1 MQTLRRLYLYVLSGI
16 TLGMLSVG
24 LTLLLEVTLA
34 ALGLGRG
41 ALADGGAG
49 DRERLSVAAALV
61 GVGLPVWGIHWFFV
75 ERGLQAANPNA
86 DAERSSDV
94 RALYLSIVLGALL
107 AFGAAAGLSLLQ
119 ELFRVVLGAP
129 APEFSSADP
138 ANALAV
144 LVVTGAGWFYH
155 AAIRRR
161 DMRAGPLAGPAAW
174 LPRLYLY
181 GAALI
186 GLGILLLT
194 LGNLLSFAIES
205 VLGPPPDFAEPG
217 FRTIQLA
224 GHLAAILV
232 WGAIWLGHWWYA
244 GRLVA
249 DSGWRGASERRAN
262 LRLAFFVVVIGIS
275 AFAVIWY
282 ASRAASAILVPVL
295 GASGALGG
303 SLGGDDLIQ
312 AVLGAALA
320 AVPWAIA
327 WWLHVRWAR
336 AESVQADDADR
347 AATFDRIDF
356 SIVGLVGLGFGAV
369 GTAWLLGLFIDAAL
383 GGTRASGDG
392 WRLEVVQY
400 LPWALLG
407 FVTWAWNWA
416 KLLGRQAAD
425 PAGEADSKVRRSY
438 LLIIVAGSV
447 IASLGSLAVVL
458 YRIFGG
464 LLGVSSSASAVS
476 ELSAPLGVLLVA
488 AGVAIYHGIALRR
501 DLALRAGVEPAPP
514 PEGAVVPAAEA
525 QGEARRGVVLSGP
538 PGSDLDATLT
548 ALRAQLPAGFRLEES

>member
-1 MQTLRRLYLYVLSGI
+1 MQTLRRVYLYVLSGI

-75 ERGLQAANPNA
+75 ERGLQAARPNA

-94 RALYLSIVLGALL
+94 RALYFTVVLGVLL
-107 AFGAAAGLSLLQ
+107 GFGAAAGLSLLQ
-119 ELFRVVLGAP
+119 ELFRVVLDAP

-144 LVVTGAGWFYH
+144 IVVTGVGWFYH
-155 AAIRRR
+155 AAVRRR
-161 DMRAGPLAGPAAW
+161 DMRAGPLAGPVAW

-194 LGNLLSFAIES
+194 LGNLLSLAVES
-205 VLGPPPDFAEPG
+205 ILGPPPDFAEPG
-217 FRTIQLA
+217 FRTVQLA
-224 GHLAAILV
+224 SHLAAILV

-303 SLGGDDLIQ
+303 SLSGDDLIQ
-312 AVLGAALA
+312 AVLGPMQA
-320 AVPWAIA
+320 AVPWALA

-356 SIVGLVGLGFGAV
+356 SIVGLVGLGFAAV
-369 GTAWLLGLFIDAAL
+369 GAAWLLGLFIDVAL
-383 GGTRASGDG
+383 GGSRASGDG

-400 LPWALLG
+400 LPWAVLG

-416 KLLGRQAAD
+416 KLLVRQAAD
-425 PAGEADSKVRRSY
+425 PAGEAGSKVRRSY

-447 IASLGSLAVVL
+447 VASLGSLAVVL
-458 YRIFGG
+458 YRIFGA
-464 LLGVSSSASAVS
+464 LLGVASSTSAVS
-476 ELSAPLGVLLVA
+476 ELSAPLGVLVVA
-488 AGVAIYHGIALRR
+488 AGLAIYHGIALRR

-514 PEGAVVPAAEA
+514 PESAVVAGAEA